1 MDSRDAE
8 LVIETWRFRE
18 RALPRVP
25 PTGWATTDRLR
36 EAVCLAV
43 ACSVDGV
50 ERVEP
55 FEGPASERERFD
67 AAVTADS
74 IDHDCVSLLTPPGGD
89 GVADGNDATDG
100 NDGPAGRDEGFA
112 ERTEQFELDDALD
125 RL

>member
-1 MDSRDAE
+1 MSPDDAE

-18 RALPRVP
+18 RELPRVP

-43 ACSVDGV
+43 ASSVDGV

-55 FEGPASERERFD
+55 FEGSATERERFE
-67 AAVTADS
+67 AVVTAES
-74 IDHDCVSLLTPPGGD
+74 IDHDLVRLVDSASDESTAG
-89 GVADGNDATDG
+89 TDG
-100 NDGPAGRDEGFA
+100 PRESFDES
-112 ERTEQFELDDALD
+112 TEQFDLDEALD

>member
-1 MDSRDAE
+1 MAPRDAE

-18 RALPRVP
+18 RELPRVP

-43 ACSVDGV
+43 ACSVDSV

-55 FEGPASERERFD
+55 FTGPATDRERFE
-67 AAVTADS
+67 ATVTAES
-74 IDHDCVSLLTPPGGD
+74 VEHDLVRLAEPASDESTAG
-89 GVADGNDATDG
+89 ADE
-100 NDGPAGRDEGFA
+100 PRESFDES
-112 ERTEQFELDDALD
+112 TEQFDLDEALD

>member
-1 MDSRDAE
+1 MAPRDAE
-8 LVIETWRFRE
+8 LVIETWELRE

-43 ACSVDGV
+43 ECAVDGV

-55 FEGPASERERFD
+55 FEGPATDRERFD
-67 AAVTADS
+67 AAVTAES
-74 IDHDCVSLLTPPGGD
+74 IDHDRVSLLTSSPGDASSANATDSAGAADGRGD
-89 GVADGNDATDG
+89 GFEET
-100 NDGPAGRDEGFA
+100 
-112 ERTEQFELDDALD
+112 TEQFDLDDALD

>member
-1 MDSRDAE
+1 MSPRDAE

-18 RALPRVP
+18 RELPRVP

-55 FEGPASERERFD
+55 FEGPATERERFE
-67 AAVTADS
+67 ATVTAES
-74 IDHDCVSLLTPPGGD
+74 VEHDLVRLAGSASD
-89 GVADGNDATDG
+89 GSAVEADE
-100 NDGPAGRDEGFA
+100 PRESFDES
-112 ERTEQFELDDALD
+112 TEQFDLDEALD